1 MTIGRED
8 DSHLP
13 LVPPRLIFT
22 TLHNL
27 SLQLG
32 ADILRHL
39 ASVPGSSS
47 LIWRAPVRAAEDSHS
62 PVDLIFW
69 PVPRGHPS
77 SFHSSW
83 AIWERARQEP
93 WGVSVCSLYL
103 YSVLLKTGLSRSCQ
117 AYLNDTWEKRASPWF
132 LSSPSFN
139 YPMLN
144 HSSVTLGISDLHP
157 GPANYKVT
165 QYYQI
170 EASFCF
176 P

>member
-1 MTIGRED
+1 MTAIYVWC
-8 DSHLP
+8 L
-13 LVPPRLIFT
+13 
-22 TLHNL
+22 
-27 SLQLG
+27 
-32 ADILRHL
+32 
-39 ASVPGSSS
+39 PGSSS
-47 LIWRAPVRAAEDSHS
+47 QPFTTYPYNQELISWDTWRVCLVPHPWSEGHLWEQQRTATRLRT
-62 PVDLIFW
+62 LIFW

-93 WGVSVCSLYL
+93 WGVSVCSLYP

-144 HSSVTLGISDLHP
+144 DSSVTLGIYFWLTSKSSKL
-157 GPANYKVT
+157 
-165 QYYQI
+165 
-170 EASFCF
+170 
-176 P
+176 